1 MCCTVWLVGMSPSEC
16 GLELRVHQTTPTQ
29 TNLLQRLMSRTHLV
43 PTENSIHP
51 SLSLV
56 SFIVSMEIV
65 YWFSDITL
73 FCIIM
78 YFLRLRSSTC
88 CLTFHREQCSG
99 ALWGDTT
106 ECHGV
111 TRQVFSWK
119 LQEPDHPIEV
129 PMTISQH
136 ALPRPLPACN
146 TNVLISF
153 WTISFSMN
161 CVSDIFWALKFHMFS
176 LLFIDIGYIYLKRIV
191 YLIYTIQDN
200 ICTLSSNNALWHTYT

>member
-1 MCCTVWLVGMSPSEC
+1 MSPLEC

-56 SFIVSMEIV
+56 SCIVSMEIV

-73 FCIIM
+73 FCIVM
-78 YFLRLRSSTC
+78 YFLRLHSSTC

-129 PMTISQH
+129 PMKISQH
-136 ALPRPLPACN
+136 ALPRSLPACN
-146 TNVLISF
+146 TNLMIP
-153 WTISFSMN
+153 FSMN
-161 CVSDIFWALKFHMFS
+161 CVFDIFWTLKFHMFL
-176 LLFIDIGYIYLKRIV
+176 LLFIDIYLGENCLFILHNQR
-191 YLIYTIQDN
+191 
-200 ICTLSSNNALWHTYT
+200 

>member
-1 MCCTVWLVGMSPSEC
+1 MSPLEC

-78 YFLRLRSSTC
+78 YFLRLHSSTC

-111 TRQVFSWK
+111 TGQVFSWK
-119 LQEPDHPIEV
+119 LQEPDHPIDI
-129 PMTISQH
+129 TH
-136 ALPRPLPACN
+136 DNLPACTAKVPPSMQHQSHDFILN
-146 TNVLISF
+146 NFIFNELCFWYILNLKISYELI
-153 WTISFSMN
+153 
-161 CVSDIFWALKFHMFS
+161 
-176 LLFIDIGYIYLKRIV
+176 YIWGKIV
-191 YLIYTIQDN
+191 YLYYTIQDN
-200 ICTLSSNNALWHTYT
+200 ICTL